1 MTRRIYTADW
11 VLPISSP
18 PVRDGAVVVDGD
30 RIVFVGPQL
39 DAKTHAEFAGAERI
53 SFGCAA
59 ILPGFVNTHS
69 HLELTLMRGFL
80 EDLAFREWIITLT
93 RTKYER
99 LSVDD
104 LKASALLGAAEA
116 VRAGVT
122 TVADTGDSVAAFDAL
137 IESGLRGIAYRE
149 VFGPDPADAQKSL
162 EGLREKVDEMRMRET
177 GLVRAGVS
185 PHAPYTVSGELF
197 RRVTEYALTQSLD
210 VCIHAAESRAELE
223 MMMSGTGPFVD
234 GLASR
239 GIKWQAPGVST
250 ISYFESLG
258 VLESRPLLVH
268 CVTAS
273 THDIE
278 TLARRG
284 ARLAH
289 CPKSNAK
296 LGHGIAPLKSMLDAG
311 LSVGLG
317 TDSVASNN
325 RGDMIEEAR
334 FCGLIHR
341 ATAADFSTPS
351 AEQLLKLATLDGAK
365 ALGLDREI
373 GSLEAG
379 KQADLIAIDLSQSH
393 NIPIHDPTAAIIFS
407 ASASDVVFTAVAGRV
422 LFDRELKTLDE
433 TTLRKRVT
441 SSVTRMR
448 DN

>member
-30 RIVFVGPQL
+30 RISFAGAKL
-39 DAKTHAEFAGAERI
+39 DAVARTDFAGAETM
-53 SFGCAA
+53 SFGRAA

-69 HLELTLMRGFL
+69 HLELILMRGFL

-99 LSVDD
+99 LTVDD

-116 VRAGVT
+116 IRAGVT

-149 VFGPDPADAQKSL
+149 VFGPDPGDAQKSID
-162 EGLREKVDEMRMRET
+162 GLKEKVDEMRMRET
-177 GLVRAGVS
+177 GLVRVGVS

-197 RRVTEYALTQSLD
+197 RRVTEYALAQSLD

-239 GIKWQAPGVST
+239 GIKWQAPGAST

-258 VLESRPLLVH
+258 VLDSHPLLVH

-273 THDIE
+273 ARDIE
-278 TLARRG
+278 TLAGRG
-284 ARLAH
+284 ARVAH

-296 LGHGIAPLKSMLDAG
+296 LGHGIAPLRSMLDAG
-311 LSVGLG
+311 LNVGLG

-325 RGDMIEEAR
+325 RYDMIEEAR

-341 ATAADFSTPS
+341 STTADFATPS
-351 AEQLLKLATLDGAK
+351 AEQLLRLATLDGAK
-365 ALGLDREI
+365 ALGLDRKV
-373 GSLEAG
+373 GSLEPG

-393 NIPIHDPTAAIIFS
+393 NTPIHDPTAAIIFS
-407 ASASDVVFTAVAGRV
+407 AAASDVVFTSVAGRV
-422 LFDRELKTLDE
+422 LFDRELKSLDE
-433 TTLRKRVT
+433 AALRERVN

-448 DN
+448 DD

>member
-11 VLPISSP
+11 VLPISSH
-18 PVRDGAVVVDGD
+18 PVRDGAVLVDGD
-30 RIVFVGPQL
+30 RIVFVGAEL
-39 DAKTHAEFAGAERI
+39 DANTQAEFAGAEQI

-59 ILPGFVNTHS
+59 ILPGFVNTHC

-116 VRAGVT
+116 IRAGVT

-149 VFGPDPADAQKSL
+149 VFGPDPADAQKSI
-162 EGLREKVDEMRMRET
+162 EGLKEKVDEMRMRET
-177 GLVRAGVS
+177 SLVRAGVS
-185 PHAPYTVSGELF
+185 PHAPYTVSAELF
-197 RRVTEYALTQSLD
+197 RRVTEYALVESLE

-223 MMMSGTGPFVD
+223 MLMSGKGPFVE
-234 GLASR
+234 GLAAR

-258 VLESRPLLVH
+258 VLDSRPLLVH
-268 CVTAS
+268 CVTAIES
-273 THDIE
+273 DIE
-278 TLARRG
+278 LLARRG
-284 ARLAH
+284 ARVAH

-296 LGHGIAPLKSMLDAG
+296 LGHGIAPLKAMLVAG

-341 ATAADFSTPS
+341 ATAADFATLG
-351 AEQLLKLATLDGAK
+351 AEQLLRLATLDGAK
-365 ALGLDREI
+365 ALGIDAEV

-379 KQADLIAIDLSQSH
+379 KQADLIAIDLSRSH
-393 NIPIHDPTAAIIFS
+393 NTPIHDPTAAIIFS
-407 ASASDVVFTAVAGRV
+407 AAASDIIFTAVAGRV

-433 TTLRKRVT
+433 AELRERVN
-441 SSVTRMR
+441 SSVTGMR

>member
-30 RIVFVGPQL
+30 RIVFVGTEL
-39 DAKTHAEFAGAERI
+39 DANTQAVSPGTEQI

-59 ILPGFVNTHS
+59 ILPGFVNTHC

-93 RTKYER
+93 RTRFER
-99 LSVDD
+99 LTLDD

-116 VRAGVT
+116 IRAGVT

-149 VFGPDPADAQKSL
+149 AFGPDPADAKKSL
-162 EGLREKVDEMRMRET
+162 EALKEKIDEMRTRET

-197 RRVTEYALTQSLD
+197 RRVTEYAQAQSLD

-223 MMMSGTGPFVD
+223 MMMSGTGAFVD

-258 VLESRPLLVH
+258 VLASRPLLVH

-273 THDIE
+273 AHDIE
-278 TLARRG
+278 TLAGRG
-284 ARLAH
+284 ARVAH

-296 LGHGIAPLKSMLDAG
+296 LGHGIAPLRSMLDAG

-351 AEQLLKLATLDGAK
+351 GEQLLRLATLDGAK
-365 ALGLDREI
+365 ALGLDREA

-393 NIPIHDPTAAIIFS
+393 TTPIHDPTATIIFS
-407 ASASDVVFTAVAGRV
+407 SSASDVVFTSVAGRV
-422 LFDRELKTLDE
+422 LFDRKLKTLDE
-433 TTLRKRVT
+433 AALRQRVN
-441 SSVTRMR
+441 SSVTRMH

>member
-30 RIVFVGPQL
+30 RIIFVGTQV
-39 DAKTHAEFAGAERI
+39 DAGTQAEFASAEI
-53 SFGCAA
+53 SSFGRAA

-80 EDLAFREWIITLT
+80 EDLAFREWIIKLT

-116 VRAGVT
+116 IRAGVT

-162 EGLREKVDEMRMRET
+162 EGLKQKVDEMRTRET
-177 GLVRAGVS
+177 SLVRVGLS

-197 RRVTEYALTQSLD
+197 RRVTEYALGQSLD

-223 MMMSGTGPFVD
+223 MMMTGTGEFVE

-239 GIKWQAPGVST
+239 GIKWQAPAVST
-250 ISYFESLG
+250 VAYFESLG
-258 VLESRPLLVH
+258 VFDARPLLVH

-273 THDIE
+273 AHDIE
-278 TLARRG
+278 TLASRG
-284 ARLAH
+284 ARVAH

-296 LGHGIAPLKSMLDAG
+296 LGHGIAPLKSMLNAG

-341 ATAADFSTPS
+341 ATAADFATPS
-351 AEQLLKLATLDGAK
+351 AEQLLRLATLDGAK
-365 ALGLDREI
+365 ALGVDREI
-373 GSLEAG
+373 GSLDAG

-393 NIPIHDPTAAIIFS
+393 TTPIHDAAPAILFS
-407 ASASDVVFTAVAGRV
+407 ASASDVVFTSVAGRV

-433 TTLRKRVT
+433 AALRERVI

>member
-11 VLPISSP
+11 VLPVSSP

-30 RIVFVGPQL
+30 RITFVGTQL
-39 DAKTHAEFAGAERI
+39 DAVTRVEFAGAEQI
-53 SFGCAA
+53 SFGRSA
-59 ILPGFVNTHS
+59 ILPGFVNTHC

-116 VRAGVT
+116 IRAGVT

-149 VFGPDPADAQKSL
+149 VFGPDPADARKSL
-162 EGLREKVDEMRMRET
+162 EALKDKVDEMRTRET
-177 GLVRAGVS
+177 GLVRVGVS

-197 RRVTEYALTQSLD
+197 RRVTEYALAQSLD
-210 VCIHAAESRAELE
+210 VCIHAAESQAELE
-223 MMMSGTGPFVD
+223 MMISGTGPFVE

-239 GIKWQAPGVST
+239 GIRWQAPGIST
-250 ISYFESLG
+250 ISYLESPG
-258 VLESRPLLVH
+258 VLDGRPLLVH
-268 CVTAS
+268 CVTALES
-273 THDIE
+273 DIE
-278 TLARRG
+278 VLARHG
-284 ARLAH
+284 ARVAH

-296 LGHGIAPLKSMLDAG
+296 LGHGIAPLESMLDAG

-341 ATAADFSTPS
+341 ATAADFAMPS
-351 AEQLLKLATLDGAK
+351 AEQLLRLATLDGAK

-393 NIPIHDPTAAIIFS
+393 NTPIHDPVAAIIFS
-407 ASASDVVFTAVAGRV
+407 ASASDVVFTAVAGRA
-422 LFDRELKTLDE
+422 LFDREIKSIDE
-433 TTLRKRVT
+433 AALRERVN
-441 SSVTRMR
+441 SSITGMR
-448 DN
+448 DD

>member
-18 PVRDGAVVVDGD
+18 PVRDGAVVVEGD
-30 RIVFVGPQL
+30 RISFAGAKL
-39 DAKTHAEFAGAERI
+39 DAEARTDFAGAETI
-53 SFGCAA
+53 NFGRAA

-104 LKASALLGAAEA
+104 LKVSALLGAAEA
-116 VRAGVT
+116 IRAGVT

-149 VFGPDPADAQKSL
+149 VFGPDPADAQKSIEAL
-162 EGLREKVDEMRMRET
+162 KEKVDEMRTRET
-177 GLVRAGVS
+177 GLVRVGVS

-197 RRVTEYALTQSLD
+197 RGVTEYALAQSLD

-258 VLESRPLLVH
+258 VLDSHPLLVH
-268 CVTAS
+268 CVTATRS
-273 THDIE
+273 DIE
-278 TLARRG
+278 LLVHHSVRV
-284 ARLAH
+284 AH

-296 LGHGIAPLKSMLDAG
+296 LGHGIALLESMLDAG

-365 ALGLDREI
+365 ALGLDSEV

-393 NIPIHDPTAAIIFS
+393 TTPIHDPAATIIFS
-407 ASASDVVFTAVAGRV
+407 ASASDVVFTSVAGRV

-433 TTLRKRVT
+433 AALRQRVN

>member
-1 MTRRIYTADW
+1 MTPRIYTADW

-30 RIVFVGPQL
+30 QIVLVGTQL
-39 DAKTHAEFAGAERI
+39 DANTQAEFAGAETI
-53 SFGCAA
+53 SFGRAA
-59 ILPGFVNTHS
+59 ILPGFVNTHC

-116 VRAGVT
+116 IRVGVT
-122 TVADTGDSVAAFDAL
+122 TVADTSDSVAAFDAL

-162 EGLREKVDEMRMRET
+162 GGLKEKVDEMRMRET
-177 GLVRAGVS
+177 GLVRVGVS

-197 RRVTEYALTQSLD
+197 RRVTEYALAESLD

-250 ISYFESLG
+250 INYFESLG
-258 VLESRPLLVH
+258 VVEARPLLVH

-273 THDIE
+273 ARDIE
-278 TLARRG
+278 TLARHG
-284 ARLAH
+284 ARVAH

-296 LGHGIAPLKSMLDAG
+296 LGHGIAPLRSMLDAG

-341 ATAADFSTPS
+341 ATAADFSKPT
-351 AEQLLKLATLDGAK
+351 AEQLLRLATLDGAK

-393 NIPIHDPTAAIIFS
+393 NTPIHDPTAAIIFS
-407 ASASDVVFTAVAGRV
+407 SSASDVVFTSVAGRV

-433 TTLRKRVT
+433 AALRERVN
-441 SSVTRMR
+441 SSVTRLR